1 MKRNILGLAVVGL
14 AAMLWGSA
22 RAIPHHTSDNAVVA
36 MAVTDTVPARKDTA
50 RRADTTRRI
59 DTSALAVQAQS
70 GTPDVIV
77 SSFRAKY
84 PNATNVTWSA
94 YDRVQVPID
103 WEMTG
108 WAALDAGDYVV
119 EFDERGQHY
128 YAWYDASGKWIGSSS
143 MLANHGSLPKA
154 VRDLLVKKYNGYT
167 ITKVEQ
173 EYDDAG
179 TKYEVKLKKGDDDEV
194 KLHVSEQGAVL
205 KEKKKD

>member
-1 MKRNILGLAVVGL
+1 MKRNILSLAVVGL
-14 AAMLWGSA
+14 AALLWGSA
-22 RAIPHHTSDNAVVA
+22 RATPHTSGNAVMA
-36 MAVTDTVPARKDTA
+36 MAVTDTVPTRKDTTRRTDTA
-50 RRADTTRRI
+50 RRS
-59 DTSALAVQAQS
+59 DTSAVAVQAQA
-70 GTPDVIV
+70 GTPDVVV

-84 PNATNVTWSA
+84 PDAINVTWSP

-108 WAALDAGDYVV
+108 WTPLDAGDYVV
-119 EFDERGQHY
+119 EFDAGGQHY

-143 MLANHGSLPKA
+143 MLANHGDLPKA

-167 ITKVEQ
+167 ITKVER

-179 TKYEVKLKKGDDDEV
+179 TKYEIKLKKGDDDEV
-194 KLHVSEQGAVL
+194 KLHLSEQGAVL